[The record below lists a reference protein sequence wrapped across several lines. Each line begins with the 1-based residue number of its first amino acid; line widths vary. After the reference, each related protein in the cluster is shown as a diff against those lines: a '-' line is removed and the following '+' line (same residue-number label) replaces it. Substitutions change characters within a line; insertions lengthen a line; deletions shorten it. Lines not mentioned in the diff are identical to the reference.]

1 MGTLSSHKLLFFIF
15 LVSFS
20 LYVHS
25 KTIGDTEALNRFDRK
40 SWSYLTKFAV
50 GQGQGTFRTK
60 AQFTKALHNGDGNT
74 VRVNILAYPGDDW
87 YRARDLTDCKEKENW
102 AKIKI
107 PLDVPGDASWGES
120 VQGLLEQGDTQV
132 WFFVLS
138 DCDKNLS
145 PHIIGNRLRW
155 EIEALNSDGSHF
167 SEDEQG
173 MILPLF
179 VNMMV
184 IASFFVLNSIKFYN
198 FYSKEESADYP
209 TLITIVALFIEF
221 LSLFC
226 EVIHLTIYAYNGQG
240 SAFFNFSNHVL
251 SITSQFLITCL
262 LLLIAYG
269 WSINFLEFEDMDVFI
284 PLGILLGI
292 MHIVIIG
299 VGKIIDNEHYK
310 YHDYENWAGVV
321 IIVVRLLL
329 YVFWIY
335 LFAQSY
341 TAAKHTEKKFFK
353 KFGIFASIYFLAFP
367 VLVIFSTFF
376 VSAHSKHKLVTTG
389 TLLLQT
395 LTLVVLTLVF
405 TTKKSQ
411 YYQISLKGKTLL
423 PTNKLL

>member
-1 MGTLSSHKLLFFIF
+1 MGTVPSLKLLFFIF

-20 LYVHS
+20 LHVHS
-25 KTIGDTEALNRFDRK
+25 KTIGDTEVLNRFDRK
-40 SWSYLTKFAV
+40 SWSYLTKFAA
-50 GQGQGTFRTK
+50 GPGEASFRAK
-60 AQFTKALHNGDGNT
+60 AQFTKALHTNKDHIGVT
-74 VRVNILAYPGDDW
+74 ILAYAGDDW
-87 YRARDLTDCKEKENW
+87 YRARDMSDCKGKESF
-102 AKIKI
+102 AKYRL
-107 PLDVPGDASWGES
+107 PVDVPIDASWSEYNTGI
-120 VQGLLEQGDTQV
+120 LEQSETQV

-138 DCDKNLS
+138 DCEKSLS
-145 PHIIGNRLRW
+145 PFIIGNRLRW

-167 SEDEQG
+167 SEDESG

-179 VNMMV
+179 VNMLV
-184 IASFFVLNSIKFYN
+184 IAAFFVSNSIKFYK
-198 FYSKEESADYP
+198 FYNREEGGDYP
-209 TLITIVALFIEF
+209 TLITTVALFIEF
-221 LSLFC
+221 LSLLC
-226 EVIHLTIYAYNGQG
+226 EILHLWIYSYNGKG

-335 LFAQSY
+335 LFVQTY
-341 TAAKHTEKKFFK
+341 TAAKHTEKKFFG

-367 VLVIFSTFF
+367 ILVIFSTFF

-405 TTKKSQ
+405 TTKKTQ

-423 PTNKLL
+423 PTNKLA

>member
-1 MGTLSSHKLLFFIF
+1 MGTPPSMKLIFFI
-15 LVSFS
+15 LLLS
-20 LYVHS
+20 LSLNHVQS
-25 KTIGDTEALNRFDRK
+25 KTIADSEALNRFDRK
-40 SWSYLTKFAV
+40 SWSYLTKFAAGPGESEFRAK
-50 GQGQGTFRTK
+50 GQFN
-60 AQFTKALHNGDGNT
+60 KALHTNKSHLGLN
-74 VRVNILAYPGDDW
+74 VLAYAGDDW
-87 YRARDLTDCKEKENW
+87 YRARDLNDCKQRE
-102 AKIKI
+102 ALARAKI
-107 PLDVPGDASWGES
+107 PLNVPIDASWSEYAEGRLSQRE
-120 VQGLLEQGDTQV
+120 TQV

-138 DCDKNLS
+138 DCEKNVS
-145 PHIIGNRLRW
+145 PFIVGNRLRW

-167 SEDEQG
+167 SEDESG
-173 MILPLF
+173 MIFPLF
-179 VNMMV
+179 VNMLI
-184 IASFFVLNSIKFYN
+184 IAGFFVSNSIKFYK
-198 FYSKEESADYP
+198 FYNKEEGADYP
-209 TLITIVALFIEF
+209 TLITTIALFIEF
-221 LSLFC
+221 LSLAC
-226 EVIHLTIYAYNGQG
+226 EILHLWIYSYNGKG

-284 PLGILLGI
+284 PLGVLLGI

-329 YVFWIY
+329 YIFWIY
-335 LFAQSY
+335 LFVQSY

-367 VLVIFSTFF
+367 FLVIFSTFF
-376 VSAHSKHKLVTTG
+376 VEAAAKHKLVTTG

-405 TTKKSQ
+405 TTKKTQ

-423 PTNKLL
+423 PTNKLA